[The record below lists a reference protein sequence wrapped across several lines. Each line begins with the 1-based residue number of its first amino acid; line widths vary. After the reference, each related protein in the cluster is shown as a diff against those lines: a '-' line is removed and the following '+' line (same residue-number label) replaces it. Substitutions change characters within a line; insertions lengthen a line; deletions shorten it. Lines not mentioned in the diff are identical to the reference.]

1 MKKYIFFNRVI
12 NYIFILMGLY
22 GMAELFL
29 SAFEL
34 ELFNGMYILVL
45 AVFCLIAYLV
55 DIYFSKKHINFL
67 QL

>member
-1 MKKYIFFNRVI
+1 
-12 NYIFILMGLY
+12 MGLY